1 MEAEADGAFDVR
13 PSILGYLQRGGM
25 PTAFDRI
32 QGSRLGARAAQQ
44 IMADIAA
51 GRTDVSV
58 IGILERGVVI
68 TPFSEAMEIMD
79 WENERPKEQAFMK
92 WRRLADTLAKPEPS
106 GSAWQA
112 AVDAR

>member
-1 MEAEADGAFDVR
+1 
-13 PSILGYLQRGGM
+13 M

-58 IGILERGVVI
+58 IGILQRGVVI
-68 TPFSEAMEIMD
+68 TPFSEAMETMD
-79 WENERPKEQAFMK
+79 WKNERPKEQAFMQ